1 MQAKKTEKAN
11 LETKKVVWIQFGLI
25 IALVI
30 VFVALEWK
38 SYEKRE
44 LDLGQREVIDITEEI
59 IPLTEQKVKPPP
71 PPPPKQVTVINIV
84 EDDVEIE
91 DDEIEIDADVDMD
104 TEVEEYIPVEMD
116 EDIIEEAEIFSVV
129 ESMPS
134 FPGGEA
140 QLYRYLGKSIHYPT
154 MAQESGVQGRV
165 YVTFVV
171 EVDGSITDIKILRG
185 IGGGC
190 DEEAMRVVR
199 AMPRWNPGKQRGQ
212 SVRVQFN
219 LPVRFVL
226 Q

>member
-1 MQAKKTEKAN
+1 MQAKKTPKAN
-11 LETKKVVWIQFGLI
+11 LEAKKVLWIQIGLI

-44 LDLGQREVIDITEEI
+44 LDLGQREVIDVPEEI
-59 IPLTEQKVKPPP
+59 IPITEQKVKPPP
-71 PPPPKQVTVINIV
+71 PPPPKQTLVINIV

-91 DDEIEIDADVDMD
+91 DDDIDIDADADMD
-104 TEVEEYIPVEMD
+104 TEVEEYIPIEM
-116 EDIIEEAEIFSVV
+116 EEEEINETEIFTVV
-129 ESMPS
+129 ESMPR

-140 QLYRYLGKSIHYPT
+140 ELYKYLSKNIVYPT

-190 DEEAMRVVR
+190 DEEAVRVVR
-199 AMPRWNPGKQRGQ
+199 SMPRWNPGKQRGQ
-212 SVRVQFN
+212 PVRVQYN

>member
-1 MQAKKTEKAN
+1 MQAKKTPKAN
-11 LETKKVVWIQFGLI
+11 LETKKLIWIQLGLI
-25 IALVI
+25 TALVI

-38 SYEKRE
+38 SYGKRE

-59 IPLTEQKVKPPP
+59 IPITEQKVKPPP
-71 PPPPKQVTVINIV
+71 PPPPKQTLVINIV

-91 DDEIEIDADVDMD
+91 DDDFEIDADADMD

-116 EDIIEEAEIFSVV
+116 EDIVEEAEIFTVV
-129 ESMPS
+129 ESMPTY
-134 FPGGEA
+134 PGGESA
-140 QLYRYLGKSIHYPT
+140 LYKYLTKSIQYPT

-171 EVDGSITDIKILRG
+171 EVDGSITDIRILRG

-190 DEEAMRVVR
+190 DEEAMRVVKE
-199 AMPRWNPGKQRGQ
+199 MPRWVPGKQRGQ

>member
-1 MQAKKTEKAN
+1 MQAKKTPKAN
-11 LETKKVVWIQFGLI
+11 LEAKKVLWIQIGLI

-44 LDLGQREVIDITEEI
+44 LDLGQREVIDVPEEI
-59 IPLTEQKVKPPP
+59 IPITEQKVKPPP
-71 PPPPKQVTVINIV
+71 PPPPKQTLVINIV

-91 DDEIEIDADVDMD
+91 DDDIDIDADADMD
-104 TEVEEYIPVEMD
+104 TEVEEYIPIEM
-116 EDIIEEAEIFSVV
+116 EEEEINETEIFTVV
-129 ESMPS
+129 ESMPE

-140 QLYRYLGKSIHYPT
+140 ELYKYLSKNIVYPT

-171 EVDGSITDIKILRG
+171 ETDGSITDIKILRG

-190 DEEAMRVVR
+190 DEEAVRVVR
-199 AMPRWNPGKQRGQ
+199 SMPRWNPGKQRGQ
-212 SVRVQFN
+212 PVRVQYN